1 MAIITISKQIGSL
14 GNEIA
19 KELADKLGYDRIE
32 KSQIGAV
39 LSEHGFSATDVDKY
53 DEKNPS
59 LLQHLSIQK
68 KMFEHLIRAA
78 VYEFASRGNVVIV
91 GRGSQVILKDIPGTL
106 HIRVIAPYET
116 RVNRLMEQKGN
127 GKKNVQWVIQQSDYN
142 SSGYIHTYFQA
153 DWDDSELYDMVLNTR
168 TMTLNNCVQMI
179 MSTVGSEAFK
189 KNAQMT
195 EKLIDL
201 ALTHKAKAAILEVAE
216 LGKPDLVVQNKI
228 AHLAESGMPPEVKEA
243 CEKAILKIKGI
254 TKFTYGDGATT
265 EQQSDA

>member
-19 KELADKLGYDRIE
+19 RELADKLGYDRIE

-39 LSEHGFSATDVDKY
+39 LSEHGFSASDVDNY

-68 KMFEHLIRAA
+68 NMFEYLIRAA
-78 VYEFASRGNVVIV
+78 VYEFAAKGNVVIV
-91 GRGSQVILKDIPGTL
+91 GRGSQVILKDIPGIL
-106 HIRVIAPYET
+106 HIRVIAPYAT
-116 RVNRLMEQKGN
+116 RVSRLMEQKGN
-127 GKKNVQWVIQQSDYN
+127 EKKNVQWVIQQSDYN
-142 SSGYIHTYFQA
+142 SSGYIHTYFHA

-179 MSTVGSEAFK
+179 MCTVCSEEFK
-189 KNAQMT
+189 KSAQMT
-195 EKLIDL
+195 EELIDL
-201 ALTHKAKAAILEVAE
+201 ALTQKAKAVMLEVAGLE
-216 LGKPDLVVQNKI
+216 KPDLVVQNGI
-228 AHLAESGMPPEVKEA
+228 ACLSGSGMLPEVKEA

-254 TKFTYGDGATT
+254 IKLTCGNGAPA
-265 EQQSDA
+265 E